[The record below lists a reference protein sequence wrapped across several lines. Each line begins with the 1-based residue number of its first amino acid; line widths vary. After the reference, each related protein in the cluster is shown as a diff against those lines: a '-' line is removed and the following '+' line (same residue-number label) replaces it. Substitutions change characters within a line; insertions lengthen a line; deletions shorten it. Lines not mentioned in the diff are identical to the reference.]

1 MNAQTSL
8 RSLVRRFAVCIHTIA
23 VGLCHICDIGIFSS
37 DIYEGARLL
46 SVYTLLS
53 SGVIGLGFDLNS
65 NSVII
70 FLHK

>member
-8 RSLVRRFAVCIHTIA
+8 HSLVRGFAVCIHTIA

-37 DIYEGARLL
+37 DIYEGVRLL
-46 SVYTLLS
+46 SVYTQLS

-65 NSVII
+65 NFVFI